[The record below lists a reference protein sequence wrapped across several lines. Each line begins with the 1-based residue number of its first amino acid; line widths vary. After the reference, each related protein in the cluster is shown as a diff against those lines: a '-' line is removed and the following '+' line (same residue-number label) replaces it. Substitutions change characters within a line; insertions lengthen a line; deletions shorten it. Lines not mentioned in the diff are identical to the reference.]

1 MKTTLLIIL
10 TVTLIVLCGCDL
22 DDSCGNTKPI
32 DILDKKDS
40 LTSVIQSKTNK
51 PLLIRFS
58 YQSYSAKTDTLPYT
72 TILDS
77 NLLDTVKIHIKGSYP
92 YYPKYTNVFNS
103 KLHND
108 TLDSWFYY
116 DTPNDLKSILKLSSQ
131 NNILC
136 SPAIPLYQLEYL
148 VLKFSPKRIVTV
160 VSRNLQ

>member
-1 MKTTLLIIL
+1 MKNTLLVLL
-10 TVTLIVLCGCDL
+10 TLTMTALIGCDI
-22 DDSCGNTKPI
+22 DNTCGNTKPI
-32 DILDKKDS
+32 QILTKNDS
-40 LTSVIQSKTNK
+40 VSVFVPIIPNK
-51 PLLIRFS
+51 QLSLRFS
-58 YQSYSAKTDTLPYT
+58 YQSYSANSDTLPYSV
-72 TILDS
+72 ILDS